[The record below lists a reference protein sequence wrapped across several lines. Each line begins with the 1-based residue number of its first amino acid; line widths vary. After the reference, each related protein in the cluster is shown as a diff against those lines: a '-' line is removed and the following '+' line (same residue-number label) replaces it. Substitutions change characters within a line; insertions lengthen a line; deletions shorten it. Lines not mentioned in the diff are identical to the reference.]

1 MFKGQ
6 IINKDAKARYELLYS
21 VSMNRRSLDIDR
33 SELSFRYTKSGGP
46 GGQHSNK
53 VNTRVELTWSVTDT
67 VSFSEIE
74 KELLV
79 QRLGPK
85 VRVVVSKYRSQKRNK
100 DLALEKLTSLVE
112 RNLRTE
118 PKRVPSKPSAS
129 KKRKRVDDKRKRG
142 ELKRQRRGDDYFD

>member
-1 MFKGQ
+1 
-6 IINKDAKARYELLYS
+6 
-21 VSMNRRSLDIDR
+21 MNRRSLDIDR
-33 SELSFRYTKSGGP
+33 NELSFRYTKSGGP

-53 VNTRVELTWSVTDT
+53 VNTRVELTWSITDT

-85 VRVVVSKYRSQKRNK
+85 VRIVVSKYRSQKRNK
-100 DLALEKLTSLVE
+100 DLALEKLASLVE
-112 RNLRTE
+112 RKLRTE

-129 KKRKRVDDKRKRG
+129 KKKKRVDDKRKRG

>member
-1 MFKGQ
+1 MFKCQ

-33 SELSFRYTKSGGP
+33 NELSFRYTKSGGP

-74 KELLV
+74 KDLLV
-79 QRLGPK
+79 Q
-85 VRVVVSKYRSQKRNK
+85 
-100 DLALEKLTSLVE
+100 
-112 RNLRTE
+112 
-118 PKRVPSKPSAS
+118 
-129 KKRKRVDDKRKRG
+129 
-142 ELKRQRRGDDYFD
+142 

>member
-33 SELSFRYTKSGGP
+33 NELSFRYTKSGGP

-53 VNTRVELTWSVTDT
+53 VNTRVELTWSITDT
-67 VSFSEIE
+67 VSFSEMD

-85 VRVVVSKYRSQKRNK
+85 VRIVVSQYRSQKRNK
-100 DLALEKLTSLVE
+100 DLALEKLISLVE
-112 RNLRTE
+112 RNLKTE

-129 KKRKRVDDKRKRG
+129 KKKKRVDDKRKRG
-142 ELKRQRRGDDYFD
+142 KLKRQRRGDDYFD

>member
-1 MFKGQ
+1 M
-6 IINKDAKARYELLYS
+6 
-21 VSMNRRSLDIDR
+21 DR
-33 SELSFRYTKSGGP
+33 NELSFRYTKSGGP

-118 PKRVPSKPSAS
+118 PNRVPSKPSAS

-142 ELKRQRRGDDYFD
+142 ELKRQRRGDETLIDL

>member
-21 VSMNRRSLDIDR
+21 VSMNWNSSDIDR
-33 SELSFRYTKSGGP
+33 NELSFRYTKSGGP

-53 VNTRVELTWSVTDT
+53 VNTRVELTWSITDT
-67 VSFSEIE
+67 VSFSEMD

-85 VRVVVSKYRSQKRNK
+85 VRIVVSQYRSQKRNK
-100 DLALEKLTSLVE
+100 DLALEKLISLVE
-112 RNLRTE
+112 RNLKTE

-129 KKRKRVDDKRKRG
+129 KKKKRVGSNWD
-142 ELKRQRRGDDYFD
+142 

>member
-1 MFKGQ
+1 
-6 IINKDAKARYELLYS
+6 
-21 VSMNRRSLDIDR
+21 MNRRSLDIDR

-53 VNTRVELTWSVTDT
+53 VNTRVELTWSITDT

-85 VRVVVSKYRSQKRNK
+85 VRIVVSKYRSQKRNK
-100 DLALEKLTSLVE
+100 ELALEKLTSLVE
-112 RNLRTE
+112 KNLKTE
-118 PKRVPSKPSAS
+118 PKRIPSKPSAS
-129 KKRKRVDDKRKRG
+129 KKKKRVDDKRKRG

>member
-1 MFKGQ
+1 
-6 IINKDAKARYELLYS
+6 
-21 VSMNRRSLDIDR
+21 MNRRSLDIDR

-118 PKRVPSKPSAS
+118 PKRVPSNPSAS

>member
-6 IINKDAKARYELLYS
+6 LINKDTKARYELLYS

-33 SELSFRYTKSGGP
+33 NELSFRYTKSGGP

-53 VNTRVELTWSVTDT
+53 VNTRVELTWSITDT

-112 RNLRTE
+112 RNLKTE

-129 KKRKRVDDKRKRG
+129 KKKKRVDDKRKRG

>member
-1 MFKGQ
+1 
-6 IINKDAKARYELLYS
+6 
-21 VSMNRRSLDIDR
+21 MNRRSLDIDR
-33 SELSFRYTKSGGP
+33 NELSFRYTKSGGP

-53 VNTRVELTWSVTDT
+53 VNTRVELTWSITDT

-100 DLALEKLTSLVE
+100 DLALEKLASLVE
-112 RNLRTE
+112 RNLRME

>member
-1 MFKGQ
+1 
-6 IINKDAKARYELLYS
+6 
-21 VSMNRRSLDIDR
+21 MNRRLLDIDR
-33 SELSFRYTKSGGP
+33 NELSFRYTKSGGP

-53 VNTRVELTWSVTDT
+53 VNTRVELTWSITDT

>member
-1 MFKGQ
+1 MH
-6 IINKDAKARYELLYS
+6 
-21 VSMNRRSLDIDR
+21 RSSIDIDR
-33 SELSFRYTKSGGP
+33 NELSFRYTKSGGP

-53 VNTRVELTWSVTDT
+53 VNTRVELTWSITDT

-85 VRVVVSKYRSQKRNK
+85 VRIVVSKYRSQKQNK
-100 DLALEKLTSLVE
+100 DLALKKLISLVE
-112 RNLRTE
+112 RNLKPE

-129 KKRKRVDDKRKRG
+129 KKKKRVDDKRKRG
-142 ELKRQRRGDDYFD
+142 KLKRQRRGDDYFD

>member
-1 MFKGQ
+1 LFKGQ
-6 IINKDAKARYELLYS
+6 LINKDAKARYELLYS

-33 SELSFRYTKSGGP
+33 NELSFRYTKSGGP

-53 VNTRVELTWSVTDT
+53 VNTRVELTWSITDT

-118 PKRVPSKPSAS
+118 PKRVP
-129 KKRKRVDDKRKRG
+129 
-142 ELKRQRRGDDYFD
+142 

>member
-100 DLALEKLTSLVE
+100 DLALEKLASLVE

>member
-1 MFKGQ
+1 LLKGQ
-6 IINKDAKARYELLYS
+6 LINKDAKARYELLYS

-33 SELSFRYTKSGGP
+33 NELSFRYTKSGGP

-53 VNTRVELTWSVTDT
+53 VNTRVELTWSITDT

>member
-1 MFKGQ
+1 MFKCQ

-33 SELSFRYTKSGGP
+33 NELSFRYTKSGGP

-53 VNTRVELTWSVTDT
+53 VNTRVELTWSITDT

>member
-1 MFKGQ
+1 LFKCQ

-33 SELSFRYTKSGGP
+33 NELSFRYTKSGGP

-53 VNTRVELTWSVTDT
+53 VNTRVELTWSITDT

>member
-53 VNTRVELTWSVTDT
+53 VNTRVELTWSITDT

>member
-6 IINKDAKARYELLYS
+6 LINKDAKARYELLYS

>member
-21 VSMNRRSLDIDR
+21 VSMNCRSLDIDR
-33 SELSFRYTKSGGP
+33 NELSFRYTKSGGP

-53 VNTRVELTWSVTDT
+53 VNTRVELTWSITDT